1 MHEALWWEIENVAVR
16 LTSTCGARTPSVTV
30 WCYQSASVLSTCPF
44 PSCRT
49 ELSAESD
56 GGFTEFFHA
65 SEGRQQARHKLS
77 LQLETRKRPRETAC
91 PEASFSCPS
100 GRKARASFP
109 GVGSAQIPGASHSNE
124 AAVSNWPRQFDESIA
139 NPPPGFPLWFIQE
152 FVANSAG
159 VSFLG
164 SFSYMAWRSQTS
176 YISAIVRPYVYAY
189 AEQQKWNLFTSSH
202 PLPLG
207 TGAVA
212 ASPTGSQCSMVMGL
226 K

>member
-1 MHEALWWEIENVAVR
+1 M
-16 LTSTCGARTPSVTV
+16 
-30 WCYQSASVLSTCPF
+30 STCPF

-124 AAVSNWPRQFDESIA
+124 AAVSN
-139 NPPPGFPLWFIQE
+139 
-152 FVANSAG
+152 
-159 VSFLG
+159 
-164 SFSYMAWRSQTS
+164 
-176 YISAIVRPYVYAY
+176 
-189 AEQQKWNLFTSSH
+189 
-202 PLPLG
+202 
-207 TGAVA
+207 
-212 ASPTGSQCSMVMGL
+212 
-226 K
+226 